1 MKKILALVLALVMV
15 LTVATAMATSSP
27 KDPSDTTSTT
37 TSTSTSTSTGTSTT
51 TNTTTGTPK
60 KTEPYWTTE
69 TKQDTITLKILP
81 SPTKSVKEIIKNL
94 EDTGIKGFDSGI
106 QGQLNGFSTISEIV
120 AAMFVGNTATVTSDL
135 EAKIKFESVLPKSQD
150 AKVVIMNL
158 TNSDT
163 VVYNGQTTDDGQLT
177 MTFPAGK
184 VRELANNV
192 FAMIVVTK

>member
-15 LTVATAMATSSP
+15 LTVAAAMATSSP

-37 TSTSTSTSTGTSTT
+37 TSTSTGTSTT

-120 AAMFVGNTATVTSDL
+120 AAMFEGNTSTVTSDL

-163 VVYNGQTTDDGQLT
+163 VVYNGQITDDGQLT
-177 MTFPAGK
+177 MNFPAGK

>member
-15 LTVATAMATSSP
+15 LTAAAALADGSKSS
-27 KDPSDTTSTT
+27 SDTQSAT
-37 TSTSTSTSTGTSTT
+37 TSTSTSSGTSTSTSTAT
-51 TNTTTGTPK
+51 TPSTPK

-81 SPTKSVKEIIKNL
+81 SPTKSVKEIRTNL
-94 EDTGIKGFDSGI
+94 QDNGIGGFESGV
-106 QGQLNGFSTISEIV
+106 QSQLNGFTTISEIV
-120 AAMFVGNTATVTSDL
+120 AAMFEGNTSTVTNDL
-135 EAKIKFESVLPKSQD
+135 EAKIKFEAVLPKSQD
-150 AKVVIMNL
+150 AKVVIMDL
-158 TNSDT
+158 TKSYT